1 MKLRE
6 IAKGTRAVRPVS
18 MRLANAPAVD
28 GPDWEND
35 ENTIKV
41 GVRVLTGAE
50 ISDALQKAQES
61 VAKAGV
67 PQWLGTHPLCRLH
80 EMAHTVAVGC
90 VDDEK
95 RGEPFFV
102 GGFDEVMG
110 SPEIGSA
117 NIAFLFEQIELWN
130 DEVNGRTAKLTAEQL
145 ISAVVQE
152 AERPEN
158 APERFFSRLSPAS
171 RVSCFHSLAKLL
183 SDLLTNRSASTLP
196 VESSTTSTPSEE
208 SKPSSP
214 EPEPA

>member
-6 IAKGTRAVRPVS
+6 IRKGTRAVRPVL

-28 GPDWEND
+28 TPDWESD

-41 GVRVLTGAE
+41 GIRVLTGAE
-50 ISDALQKAQES
+50 ISEALQKAQES

-80 EMAHTVAVGC
+80 EMAHTVAIGC

-102 GGFDEVMG
+102 GGFDEVMA

-117 NIAFLFEQIELWN
+117 NIAFLFEQVELWN
-130 DEVNGRTAKLTAEQL
+130 EEVNGRSAKLTSEQL

-152 AERPEN
+152 AERPEH

-171 RVSCFHSLAKLL
+171 RVSCFHSLAELL
-183 SDLLTNRSASTLP
+183 SNLLMSRSLSTAP
-196 VESSTTSTPSEE
+196 DGSSSTPST
-208 SKPSSP
+208 PSAP
-214 EPEPA
+214 DADPAS